1 MLLLQKKIFF
11 LLAIFILNFLI
22 GRRPRV
28 SLIFIYGIMNKK
40 TFPYKAIFS
49 DMDLTLL
56 HSNGKM
62 SEFGAHVLNLAL
74 QDGIKVC
81 LVSARHPQGI
91 EPFFSYFTQ
100 RLPYVGYNGALA
112 VDEKG
117 NIIHNY
123 TIPIEQARYILQ
135 VAKESGIPGAM
146 MMYTPEHWFVE
157 DIKNQYVQREIEYMG
172 HEPEAVNLEEVL
184 NSGLEPNKFLFFSDP
199 EYSREVENVFISSSQ
214 GLHICRSSCWSV
226 DIMPC
231 GINKSVGVEA
241 MLTHFGLSAEEAI
254 AFGDSPNDIEM
265 LKSVGLGVAMG
276 NASSEV
282 KEAAAV
288 SISSNDEDGV
298 GHFLIDYM
306 DYH

>member
-1 MLLLQKKIFF
+1 
-11 LLAIFILNFLI
+11 
-22 GRRPRV
+22 
-28 SLIFIYGIMNKK
+28 MNKK

-56 HSNGKM
+56 RSNGKM
-62 SEFGAHVLNLAL
+62 SKFGAHVLNLAL
-74 QDGIKVC
+74 RDGIKVC

-91 EPFFSYFTQ
+91 EPFFSYFDK

-112 VDEKG
+112 VDEEG

-123 TIPIEQARYILQ
+123 TIPIEQARCMLQ

-172 HEPEAVNLEEVL
+172 HEPEAVNLEEIL

-199 EYSREVENVFISSSQ
+199 EYSKDVENVFMSSSQ
-214 GLHICRSSCWSV
+214 GLHICRSSLWSV
-226 DIMPC
+226 DIMPS

-276 NASSEV
+276 NASQDV

-288 SISSNDEDGV
+288 SISSNDEDGL